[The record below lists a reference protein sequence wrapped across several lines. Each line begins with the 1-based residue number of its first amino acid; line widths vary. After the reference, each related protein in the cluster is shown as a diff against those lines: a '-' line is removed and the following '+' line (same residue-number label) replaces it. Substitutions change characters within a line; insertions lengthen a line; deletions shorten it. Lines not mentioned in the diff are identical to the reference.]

1 MDLNREDQY
10 GLFPRS
16 WYYLLLS
23 LLLIL
28 QIVETIVTVT
38 VETKLPYKYPVSYSD
53 RNTKTAL
60 TISKTITVELE
71 TLRLGTVAGLPRSH
85 SGRLNVGH
93 HPGLVLHQTLHQLA
107 LHVGLQVLLLHC
119 REKFVSKCS
128 RLWGED
134 STHLWLVQCWGGES

>member
-1 MDLNREDQY
+1 MDLKRQDKS
-10 GLFPRS
+10 GLIARN
-16 WYYLLLS
+16 WYHLLLS

-38 VETKLPYKYPVSYSD
+38 VETKLPCKCPVSYPDSGPEHHSV
-53 RNTKTAL
+53 L

-93 HPGLVLHQTLHQLA
+93 HPGLVLHQTLHQLG
-107 LHVGLQVLLLHC
+107 LDVSLQVLLLHC
-119 REKFVSKCS
+119 GEKCHEMSGLDRTF
-128 RLWGED
+128 
-134 STHLWLVQCWGGES
+134 STNL